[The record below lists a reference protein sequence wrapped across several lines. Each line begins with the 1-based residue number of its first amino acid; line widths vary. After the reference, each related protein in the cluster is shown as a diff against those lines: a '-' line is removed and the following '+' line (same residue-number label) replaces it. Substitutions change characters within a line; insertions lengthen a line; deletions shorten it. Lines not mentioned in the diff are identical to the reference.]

1 MTATKGGRQRR
12 ERIKVSLFA
21 CLSQCLRPKLSSP
34 MPPRFSAVGCPIK
47 GGRQTV
53 SSAKK
58 KENNC
63 KENVVVIILEDSAIT
78 ISRRELLLRRQC
90 IRTKPCCV
98 SGPVG
103 KHLFPSLCKHVCI
116 PSVFP
121 LLSSLWRPADPLI
134 SHIYPIITCCS
145 SSMCPCDAQD
155 RRDLY
160 TGAFAADVDF
170 IFSFLSAEVERV
182 RAKKPA
188 PELLLAPGSDCWSD
202 NRRAEP
208 EVIESQRCAAGQTP
222 IAS

>member
-53 SSAKK
+53 SRAKRK
-58 KENNC
+58 KNNC

-90 IRTKPCCV
+90 ILTKPCCV

-145 SSMCPCDAQD
+145 SSMCPCDVQD

-160 TGAFAADVDF
+160 TVAFAADVDF
-170 IFSFLSAEVERV
+170 IFFF
-182 RAKKPA
+182 PF
-188 PELLLAPGSDCWSD
+188 C
-202 NRRAEP
+202 
-208 EVIESQRCAAGQTP
+208 
-222 IAS
+222 